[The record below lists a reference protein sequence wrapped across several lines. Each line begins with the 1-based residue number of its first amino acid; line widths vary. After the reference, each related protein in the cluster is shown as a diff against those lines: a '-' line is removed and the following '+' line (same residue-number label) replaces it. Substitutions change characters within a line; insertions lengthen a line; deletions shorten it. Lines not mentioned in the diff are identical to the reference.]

1 MFGGYLIAGIAPFGL
16 SNYVPVV
23 VSVDGVGAVA
33 NPRCSEDGVKVHAPS
48 QAQIRISGTYAS
60 ILPDAQVAQVR
71 WDDGLV
77 QIDYADGSSPGFC
90 DTIFSANSLTLDD
103 EEYVDWNLYDLSSA
117 SNDVGHGDTQ
127 DALGLQPCTAR
138 VYTMFLKNKAES
150 TGDLLV
156 GDADAP
162 TWNSLLVG
170 SSKLTLPPDS
180 IFVIS
185 GDQPAGLAVDPA
197 DNSDLRLRAPDGAAQ
212 YSFHWTGAST

>member
-1 MFGGYLIAGIAPFGL
+1 MLDG
-16 SNYVPVV
+16 
-23 VSVDGVGAVA
+23 VDGDGLVA
-33 NPRCSEDGVKVHAPS
+33 SPRCSGDGVKVHAPS

-77 QIDYADGSSPGFC
+77 QIDYHDGSAPGFC
-90 DTIFSANSLTLDD
+90 DTIFSANALTLAD

-138 VYTMFLKNKAES
+138 IYTMFLKNKAES

-156 GDADAP
+156 GSSPRDQREDLDLTGCQP
-162 TWNSLLVG
+162 GRPRGPLRSLLASG
-170 SSKLTLPPDS
+170 SEHCVDRVWREATGSDVAAELAGRVRRRTRRA
-180 IFVIS
+180 IR
-185 GDQPAGLAVDPA
+185 AGLGHRLERTGGSEDPA
-197 DNSDLRLRAPDGAAQ
+197 
-212 YSFHWTGAST
+212 